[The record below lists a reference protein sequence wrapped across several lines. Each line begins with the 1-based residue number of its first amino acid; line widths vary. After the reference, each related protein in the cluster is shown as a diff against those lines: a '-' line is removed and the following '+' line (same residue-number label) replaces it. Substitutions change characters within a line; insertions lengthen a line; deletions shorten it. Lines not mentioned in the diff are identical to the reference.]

1 MNRIFVAAS
10 LATVSL
16 FAASPATAQVPWT
29 VEGQLQNGDDQ
40 DGEHRFYDV
49 HAVLLTAGQRYR
61 ITVVSPE
68 GGFDTTLQV
77 LRPGSLEPL
86 AQNDDDGSSLNSRL
100 AFTPDR
106 SGVYL
111 VRVSSFAASGRGAYT
126 ARVEAQPPLPPPI
139 TAAPTSTA
147 TTTWRIWDGA
157 LGENDPDNDGR
168 RYDDYLIH
176 LAAGTHVISL
186 DATGAEPFDTLLQI
200 FRADAREGEPLASDD
215 DGGRNLN
222 SMLVFEAEREGDYVV
237 RATSFGTGTAG
248 PYRLRVGD

>member
-1 MNRIFVAAS
+1 MNRIIAAAS
-10 LATVSL
+10 AATVSL
-16 FAASPATAQVPWT
+16 FAAAPGLAQVPWT
-29 VEGQLQNGDDQ
+29 VEGQLQNGDDRDSEQ
-40 DGEHRFYDV
+40 RFYDV
-49 HAVLLTAGQRYR
+49 HPVLLVAGQRYR
-61 ITVVSPE
+61 ISVVSPE
-68 GGFDTTLQV
+68 GGFDTTLQL

-111 VRVSSFAASGRGAYT
+111 VRVSSFSPSVRGAYT

-139 TAAPTSTA
+139 ATAPTATA
-147 TTTWRIWDGA
+147 TTSWRIWDGA
-157 LGENDPDNDGR
+157 LGEGDPDSDGR
-168 RYDDYLIH
+168 RFDDYLIH
-176 LAAGTHVISL
+176 LSGGV
-186 DATGAEPFDTLLQI
+186 EPFDTLLQI
-200 FRADAREGEPLASDD
+200 FPAGAREGEPIASDD

-237 RATSFGTGTAG
+237 RATSFGNAAAG